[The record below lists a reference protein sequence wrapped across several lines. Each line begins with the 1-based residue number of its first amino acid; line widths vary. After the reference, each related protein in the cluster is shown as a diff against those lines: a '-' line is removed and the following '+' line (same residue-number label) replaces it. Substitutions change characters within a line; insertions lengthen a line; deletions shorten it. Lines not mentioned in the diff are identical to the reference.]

1 MRIEVETISK
11 AMIEKGRIGLLMNL
25 DSSPSRLFGIDKVAA
40 SHEVLARCIFAV
52 GMDGD
57 ITAFAPRATVPYYK
71 LRHFFYSGWG
81 SLIRQRTGMVRTCIG
96 GK

>member
-1 MRIEVETISK
+1 MVLISCLFYKCQIPPMRIEVETISK

-71 LRHFFYSGWG
+71 LRHFFLLWMG
-81 SLIRQRTGMVRTCIG
+81 
-96 GK
+96 